1 MPDYYKILGVPRGAD
16 EKEIKS
22 AYRKLARKYHPD
34 VNPGDKSA
42 ENRFKE
48 VSEANEVLSDPEKR
62 KFYDQFGD
70 NWEAAQN
77 GHFNP
82 GNPFQGNDAGDFQ
95 NINFGGMGGFGTIFE
110 QFFGGGQSGFR
121 GHDFEAGRPKDV
133 EREIELSLE
142 DIDKGTTRTL
152 TYQTMD
158 AQRLKGEISTIPT
171 TKKVEV
177 KIPPGIGDGKKLRVA
192 NKGHAG
198 VNGRAGDLF
207 VTVRWAKHDKIK
219 VVGEHLEIDV
229 PVSFVTAALGGEVK
243 VPTLRNPIT
252 VKVPAGIQSGQ
263 TLRLA
268 GQGISKL
275 EGGRCD
281 LMARIKITV
290 PKHLTD
296 AQKNL
301 LEQFSKLE
309 EGA

>member
-82 GNPFQGNDAGDFQ
+82 GNPFQGNEAGDFQ

-110 QFFGGGQSGFR
+110 QFFGGGQAGFR

-290 PKHLTD
+290 PKHLTV

>member
-82 GNPFQGNDAGDFQ
+82 GNPFQGNEAGDFQ

-110 QFFGGGQSGFR
+110 QFFGGGQAGFR

-281 LMARIKITV
+281 LMARIKISV

>member
-82 GNPFQGNDAGDFQ
+82 GNPFQGNEAGDFQ

-110 QFFGGGQSGFR
+110 QFFGGGQAGFR

-142 DIDKGTTRTL
+142 DIDKGTIRTL

>member
-110 QFFGGGQSGFR
+110 QFFGGGQAGFR

-158 AQRLKGEISTIPT
+158 AQRLKGEISTIPS

-207 VTVRWAKHDKIK
+207 VTVRWAKHGKIK
-219 VVGEHLEIDV
+219 VVGDHLEIDV

-252 VKVPAGIQSGQ
+252 VKVPTGIQSGQ

>member
-62 KFYDQFGD
+62 KFYDQFGE

-110 QFFGGGQSGFR
+110 QFFGGGQAGFR

-229 PVSFVTAALGGEVK
+229 PVSFITAALGGEVK

-281 LMARIKITV
+281 LMARIKISV

-309 EGA
+309 EGV

>member
-82 GNPFQGNDAGDFQ
+82 GNPFQGNEAGDFQ

>member
-82 GNPFQGNDAGDFQ
+82 GNPFHGNEAGDFQ

-110 QFFGGGQSGFR
+110 QFFGGGQAGFR

>member
-82 GNPFQGNDAGDFQ
+82 GNPFQGNEAGDFQ

-110 QFFGGGQSGFR
+110 QFFGGGQAGFR

-219 VVGEHLEIDV
+219 VVGDHLEIDV

-290 PKHLTD
+290 PKHLTV

>member
-82 GNPFQGNDAGDFQ
+82 GNPFQGNEAGDFQ

-110 QFFGGGQSGFR
+110 QFFGGGQAGFR

-268 GQGISKL
+268 GQGVSKL

>member
-82 GNPFQGNDAGDFQ
+82 GNPFQGNEAGDFQ

-219 VVGEHLEIDV
+219 VVGDHLEIDV

>member
-82 GNPFQGNDAGDFQ
+82 GNPFQGNEAGDFQ

-110 QFFGGGQSGFR
+110 QFFGGGQAGFR

-229 PVSFVTAALGGEVK
+229 PVSFVAAALGGEVK

-290 PKHLTD
+290 PKYLTD

>member
-16 EKEIKS
+16 DKEIKS

-62 KFYDQFGD
+62 KFYDQFGE

-82 GNPFQGNDAGDFQ
+82 GNPFQGNEAGDFQ

-110 QFFGGGQSGFR
+110 QFFGGGQAGFR

>member
-48 VSEANEVLSDPEKR
+48 VSEANEVLSYPEKR

-82 GNPFQGNDAGDFQ
+82 GNPFQSNEAGDFQ

-110 QFFGGGQSGFR
+110 QFFGGGQAGFR

-252 VKVPAGIQSGQ
+252 VKVTAGIQSGQ

-309 EGA
+309 EGV